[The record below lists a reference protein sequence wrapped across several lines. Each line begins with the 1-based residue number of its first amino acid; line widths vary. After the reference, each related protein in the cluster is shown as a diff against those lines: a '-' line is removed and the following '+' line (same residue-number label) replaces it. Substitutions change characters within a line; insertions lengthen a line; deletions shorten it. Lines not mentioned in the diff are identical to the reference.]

1 MTTQLLPLT
10 DAPRAART
18 SSIFRRVLVGV
29 DSSPESLEAARQAA
43 IVAERG
49 GALTLL
55 AAWNLPAPIVGANMP
70 PTAADVESSRRA
82 VEGPLRRA
90 REAAAPTFATT
101 KIARGIAWDA
111 LLGEIEHAGATL
123 VAVGSHGQGRMH
135 GVLVGSTTTELVHK
149 APCSVLVARQAGPDF
164 PEHIVVGLDGSR
176 ESAAAY
182 AAARTLADR
191 FGAELWPVVGHGGK
205 AVDRRL
211 VAAIAD
217 EWEDLQDDPVTALTA
232 AAADGDLL
240 VVGSRGLHG
249 LKALGSVSEQ
259 VAHRAHCSTLIV
271 RGRERP

>member
-1 MTTQLLPLT
+1 MAIQHLPLT

-55 AAWNLPAPIVGANMP
+55 AAWTLPAPIVGANVP
-70 PTAADVESSRRA
+70 PTAAEEEACRRA
-82 VEGPLRRA
+82 VQDSLRRA

-101 KIARGIAWDA
+101 KTTRGIAWHA
-111 LLGEIEHAGATL
+111 LLEEIERARATL
-123 VAVGSHGQGRMH
+123 VAVGSQGQGRMH

-182 AAARTLADR
+182 ATARTLADR

-211 VAAIAD
+211 VATIVE
-217 EWEDLQDDPVTALTA
+217 EWEDLQDEPVTALTA

-249 LKALGSVSEQ
+249 LKSLGSVSER
-259 VAHRAHCSTLIV
+259 VAHNAHCSTLIV
-271 RGRERP
+271 RGGDRS